1 MGAGCTADTYSQIRE
16 KYGYELSRMIIV
28 EKNRVFLDRIIARL
42 KKEISEVAAQ
52 YEGNMIVQI
61 ERKEEEMKQIY
72 RKAREELDSRQPGGV
87 RSLEQMSKKRTE
99 DLLGYT
105 YIQRMFEDLKSNVKT
120 KFKSEEIAMIDE
132 LLEIKL
138 AQ

>member
-1 MGAGCTADTYSQIRE
+1 
-16 KYGYELSRMIIV
+16 
-28 EKNRVFLDRIIARL
+28 
-42 KKEISEVAAQ
+42 
-52 YEGNMIVQI
+52 
-61 ERKEEEMKQIY
+61 
-72 RKAREELDSRQPGGV
+72 
-87 RSLEQMSKKRTE
+87 MSKKRTE

-105 YIQRMFEDLKSNVKT
+105 YIQRMFEELKSNVKT